1 MRRHM
6 LALAAALAASLATLS
21 SHACTRTLYVGQDD
35 TVITGRNMDWSEDMG
50 SNMWVFPAGIRHDG
64 NAGPKSPRW
73 TSRYGSVIVAG
84 YDIGSVDGINEKGLV
99 MNALYLAETDYGKP
113 DPKRPH
119 MAISLWGQYV
129 LDNFANVG
137 DAVKALAKEPFQVIA
152 PPLPNG
158 KPLTIHLSLSDATG
172 DSAILEYIDG
182 KLVIHH
188 GHQYKVMTN
197 SPIYDKQLALYEYW
211 ESIGGLKFLPGTNR
225 AADRFARAS
234 FLLDAVPKKLDP
246 NYIKGVP
253 NENYQYQAVAEVLS
267 VQRSVSVPLG
277 ISTPDQP
284 NLSSTIWHTVA
295 DQKNLTYY
303 FDSATTPNTFW
314 VDLHKLDLKPGAPVK
329 KLTMAGGKVFAGEVS
344 AQFVET
350 PSFKFM
356 PAPAP

>member
-6 LALAAALAASLATLS
+6 LALAVALCCAVATLS
-21 SHACTRTLYVGQDD
+21 AFACTRTLYVGQDN

-50 SNMWVFPAGIRHDG
+50 SNMWIFPAGIHRDG
-64 NAGPKSPRW
+64 NAGPNSPKW

-84 YDIGSVDGINEKGLV
+84 YDIGSVDGINDKGLV
-99 MNALYLAETDYGKP
+99 MNALYLAETDFGKP
-113 DPKRPH
+113 NPKRPH
-119 MAISLWGQYV
+119 LAISLWGQYI
-129 LDNFANVG
+129 LDNFPSV
-137 DAVKALAKEPFQVIA
+137 DEAVRALSKEPFQIIA

-158 KPLTIHLSLSDATG
+158 KPLTLHMSISDATG
-172 DSAILEYIDG
+172 DSAIFEYIDG

-188 GHQYKVMTN
+188 GRQYKVMTN

-211 ESIGGLKFLPGTNR
+211 EGIGGLTFLPGTNR

-234 FLLDAVPKKLDP
+234 FLLDAIPKKPDP

-253 NENYQYQAVAEVLS
+253 NQDYQFQAVAEVLS
-267 VQRSVSVPLG
+267 VQRAVSVPLG

-284 NLSSTIWHTVA
+284 NLSATIWHTVA

-314 VDLHKLDLKPGAPVK
+314 VDLHKVDLKPGAPVK
-329 KLTMAGGKVFAGEVS
+329 KLTMAGGRVYSGEVS

-350 PSFKFM
+350 PSFAFM